1 MTYLEGVY
9 WDLDGTIANT
19 ELEAHLPA
27 FNKAF
32 NELGINWIWDT
43 NIYVNLL
50 KINGGKNRI
59 TYYAKLNNHEFSD
72 DLILKIHEKK
82 QFHYLEII
90 KKNCVSFKTGVF
102 RLINELHRK
111 KVRQFI
117 VTSSSRNQVDTLIE
131 YLFNGFNPFEFIIS
145 SEDVELKKPNPLPY
159 LKAIELSGIK
169 KNNSIVFEDS
179 NPGLKSSLAANL
191 PTIFVPSNIPIVLEE
206 NIKLD
211 CILDCLGDENNVANV
226 IKGPKLKKTYVD
238 YSFLS
243 DYLMSFS
250 NAEN

>member
-32 NELGINWIWDT
+32 NDFGLEWNWKANKYIQ
-43 NIYVNLL
+43 LL

-59 TYYAKLNNHEFSD
+59 AYFSKSINHDISD
-72 DLILKIHEKK
+72 NLISKIHAKK
-82 QFHYLEII
+82 QFHYLEMI
-90 KKNCVSFKTGVF
+90 KKNSVNLKIGVF
-102 RLINELHRK
+102 RLINELHKK

-117 VTSSSRNQVDTLIE
+117 VTSSSRNQVDLLVE

-159 LKAIELSGIK
+159 LHAVQLSGIN
-169 KNNSIVFEDS
+169 KNKSIVFEDS
-179 NPGLKSSLAANL
+179 NPGLKSSLSANL

-211 CILDCLGDENNVANV
+211 CVLNTLGDENNVANV
-226 IKGPKLKKTYVD
+226 IKGPKLKKSYVD
-238 YSFLS
+238 YNFLS
-243 DYLMSFS
+243 DYLVSFS
-250 NAEN
+250 NAKN